1 MAAALDMASILY
13 VNFSLTVPLSIPLQ
27 FVGGRNY
34 ILNSIG
40 FMSVIAN
47 ASVTAVATV
56 ATVATA
62 CTDVIGLGVGIG
74 VMAVLTVTVT
84 VASYLYRRTPT
95 CPYCSALVA
104 QPLLQEHLLT
114 CPKHLEF
121 WSRKGSQREI
131 VYVRSGTVKNIIK
144 PPPEEGV

>member
-1 MAAALDMASILY
+1 
-13 VNFSLTVPLSIPLQ
+13 
-27 FVGGRNY
+27 
-34 ILNSIG
+34 
-40 FMSVIAN
+40 MSVIAN
-47 ASVTAVATV
+47 ATVTATAIAVA
-56 ATVATA
+56 
-62 CTDVIGLGVGIG
+62 TDVIGLGVGIG

-84 VASYLYRRTPT
+84 VASYFYRRTPT

-144 PPPEEGV
+144 P